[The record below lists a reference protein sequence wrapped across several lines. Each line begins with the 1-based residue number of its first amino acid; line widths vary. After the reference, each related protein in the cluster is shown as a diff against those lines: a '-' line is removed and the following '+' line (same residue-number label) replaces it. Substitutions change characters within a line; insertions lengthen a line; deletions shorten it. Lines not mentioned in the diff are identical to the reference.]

1 MSTTQDGSSIADSLG
16 ANNPASG
23 LGGLNGPPPKVTDA
37 STVYLGTT
45 PASGGPRQG
54 HTHAGTDDYEPYTP
68 AQDKTTTLGQAKLGY
83 YQMSRQDQLSFQLAA
98 QLAGIV
104 TTTHPTE
111 AEFAT
116 AYASLAAEAANY
128 YAIGNKVTPNDV
140 LNMDL
145 ADRGLK
151 IDDKGNVVQA
161 DGSPLGQ
168 AVDKT
173 QSVTTTEFTDPG
185 TAFMILH
192 NNMQAMLGRDPT
204 PQEIQQ
210 YLSALHAYEAS
221 HPNQTSTTIGATS
234 NGVAVD
240 ANGNVVDTSGQTDT
254 VKSQTVSEG
263 TSRPFGATSPTG
275 DMVARNQ
282 IMQTPDYGAY
292 QAATTYMSALL
303 AAIKG
308 PVADPSTLANP
319 SSGIG

>member
-1 MSTTQDGSSIADSLG
+1 VTTPVQSGSSIADALG
-16 ANNPASG
+16 ANSPASG
-23 LGGLNGPPPKVTDA
+23 LTLGAPSAKVNDS

-45 PASGGPRQG
+45 PAQGQPRQG
-54 HTHAGTDDYEPYTP
+54 HTHENSDDMGPYVP
-68 AQDKTTTLGQAKLGY
+68 AQDKTTTLAEAKLGY
-83 YQMSRQDQLSFQLAA
+83 YQMSRQDQLNFQLAA

-104 TTTHPTE
+104 TSTHPTE

-116 AYASLAAEAANY
+116 AFASLANEAASY
-128 YAIGNKVTPNDV
+128 YAVGNKVTPMDV
-140 LNMDL
+140 LSMDL

-151 IDDKGNVVQA
+151 IDDNGKITKA

-168 AVDKT
+168 AVDRT
-173 QSVTTTEFTDPG
+173 QSVNTTEFTDPG

-210 YLSALHAYEAS
+210 YLSALHSYEAS
-221 HPNQTSTTIGATS
+221 HPNITSTTIGTTP

-254 VKSQTVSEG
+254 VKSQSVSEG

-282 IMQTPDYGAY
+282 IMQTPEYGAY
-292 QAATTYMSALL
+292 QAATTYMSALM

-319 SSGIG
+319 SSGVG

>member
-1 MSTTQDGSSIADSLG
+1 MGSPAPPPGAGMGGSNIADVVN

-23 LGGLNGPPPKVTDA
+23 AGAGNVAASAALNDG
-37 STVYLGTT
+37 STVWLGVT
-45 PASGGPRQG
+45 AADAHGP
-54 HTHAGTDDYEPYTP
+54 GTYTP
-68 AQDKTTTLGQAKLGY
+68 PTDITTTLGEARKGY
-83 YQMSRQDQLSFQLAA
+83 YQMSRQDQLNFQVEA

-104 TTTHPTE
+104 TSTHPTE

-116 AYASLAAEAANY
+116 AYAGLANEAANY
-128 YAIGNKVTPNDV
+128 YAIGNHYVSPTDV
-140 LNMDL
+140 LNLDL
-145 ADRGLK
+145 ANRGLK
-151 IDDKGNVVQA
+151 IDDSGKLVQA

-210 YLSALHAYEAS
+210 YLSALHAYEAA
-221 HPNQTSTTIGATS
+221 HPNMTSTTIGPAA
-234 NGVAVD
+234 NGVSVD
-240 ANGNVVDTSGQTDT
+240 ANGNVTDTSGQTDT

-275 DMVARNQ
+275 DMVARQQ
-282 IMQTPDYGAY
+282 IMQTPEYGAY

-303 AAIKG
+303 SAIKG

-319 SSGIG
+319 SAGIG